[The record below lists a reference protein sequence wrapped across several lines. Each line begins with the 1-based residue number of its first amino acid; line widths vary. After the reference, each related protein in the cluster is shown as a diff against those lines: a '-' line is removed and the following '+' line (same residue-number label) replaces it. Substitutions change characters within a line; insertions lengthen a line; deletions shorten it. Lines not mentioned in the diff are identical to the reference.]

1 VLSNLVWDRLHGRF
15 RPAPPRDIDLAF
27 FDPTRLDP
35 ARDAE
40 VEAALARR
48 LPDIPWDA
56 KDQAAV
62 HTWYDRVFGPQ
73 VPPLRSATDGSPS
86 WPETATASGRA
97 PITRAGHPSPPAGS
111 VALTAP
117 VSRRPHRPVER
128 AALTHGG
135 PRMQRTMQADE
146 GGRR

>member
-1 VLSNLVWDRLHGRF
+1 VLRNLVWDRLHGRF
-15 RPAPPRDIDLAF
+15 RPAPPRDVDLAF

-73 VPPLRSATDGSPS
+73 VPPLRSATDGSP
-86 WPETATASGRA
+86 AGRRR
-97 PITRAGHPSPPAGS
+97 PPLRGGHPSPGPG
-111 VALTAP
+111 T
-117 VSRRPHRPVER
+117 PH
-128 AALTHGG
+128 H
-135 PRMQRTMQADE
+135 PR
-146 GGRR
+146 GR